1 MAPTAS
7 VSTSAASVSTSA
19 ASVSASPHPAA
30 LPSWRSRLLWLAMIW
45 AASVAALGAAA
56 YALRLVMR
64 AIGMSA

>member
-1 MAPTAS
+1 MARM
-7 VSTSAASVSTSA
+7 SA
-19 ASVSASPHPAA
+19 SASPNPTA